1 MNDFWIMVGIVI
13 FVFIGQAILW
23 SWVIIRRNQVAPDVK
38 IFNWRELS
46 QAFDRWLAERQRRR
60 QNRSFR

>member
-1 MNDFWIMVGIVI
+1 MDLWIMIGIVI

-23 SWVIIRRNQVAPDVK
+23 SWVIIRRNQVAPGVK

-46 QAFDRWLAERQRRR
+46 QAFDRWLADRQRRR
-60 QNRSFR
+60 RSSYR

>member
-1 MNDFWIMVGIVI
+1 MDLWIMIGIVI

-46 QAFDRWLAERQRRR
+46 QTFDRWLEERQRRR
-60 QNRSFR
+60 QRRSF

>member
-1 MNDFWIMVGIVI
+1 MDFWIMVGIVI

-23 SWVIIRRNQVAPDVK
+23 SWVIIQRNKVAPDVK

-60 QNRSFR
+60 QNRSYR